1 MLKKYLET
9 GRIVSTHGVRGEVRV
24 EPWCDSPQFLTRF
37 GRLYLDGGARA
48 LTVERARVS
57 GNVVLIKFAGIDSI
71 AQTAD
76 VMRSVVFIDRA
87 DAKLPEGRYFE
98 QDVVGLETVDAD
110 SGRVFGRVSY
120 VMKTGAND
128 VYAVKAA
135 DGRETLV
142 PAVPQIVT
150 GIDPEGG
157 KMTIRPIKG
166 LFDDEN

>member
-1 MLKKYLET
+1 
-9 GRIVSTHGVRGEVRV
+9 
-24 EPWCDSPQFLTRF
+24 
-37 GRLYLDGGARA
+37 
-48 LTVERARVS
+48 
-57 GNVVLIKFAGIDSI
+57 VLIKFAGIDSI

-98 QDVVGLETVDAD
+98 QDVVGLEAVDAD
-110 SGRVFGRVSY
+110 SGRVYGRVSY

-157 KMTIRPIKG
+157 KMI
-166 LFDDEN
+166 D